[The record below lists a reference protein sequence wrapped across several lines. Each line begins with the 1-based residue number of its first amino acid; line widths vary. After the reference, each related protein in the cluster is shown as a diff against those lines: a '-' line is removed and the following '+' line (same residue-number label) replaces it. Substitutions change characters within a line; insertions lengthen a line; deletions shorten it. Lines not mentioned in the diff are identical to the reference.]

1 MGEWGST
8 LKMVRLLGAGAFSEV
23 YLAEDGAGRRYAC
36 KVSEHTELLEREAA
50 CHRRICHPLFPKF
63 LQFWKEDWKEGGKA
77 YLLMEYIEG
86 ENLKKTVEARGG
98 FSVRQTAE
106 IGAQLA
112 EGLCYLH
119 RLPEP
124 VVFRDVKPENVML
137 ARDGAVRLLD
147 FGCAC
152 PAGKSTDIAGS
163 PGFGAPEQFVTD
175 SVQTAATDVYGLG
188 RTLEKL
194 LEAGERGIL
203 RRIIRRC
210 TEERP
215 EDRLGDMRE
224 LAGMLHSCARDG
236 GHSLS
241 GRQRAVLKGDL
252 RLIKN
257 ICY

>member
-23 YLAEDGAGRRYAC
+23 YLVEDGAGRRYAC
-36 KVSEHTELLEREAA
+36 KVSGHTELLGREAA
-50 CHRRICHPLFPKF
+50 CHRRIFHPLFPEF
-63 LQFWKEDWKEGGKA
+63 FQFWKEDGKA

-86 ENLKKTVEARGG
+86 ENLKKAAEIRGG
-98 FSVRQTAE
+98 FAARQTAE
-106 IGAQLA
+106 MGAQLA
-112 EGLCYLH
+112 EGLFYLH

-137 ARDGAVRLLD
+137 AQDGAVRLLD

-152 PAGKSTDIAGS
+152 PAGKGADIAGS

-175 SVQTAATDVYGLG
+175 SVQTAAADVYGLG

-224 LAGMLHSCARDG
+224 LAGMLHSLAGDG

>member
-1 MGEWGST
+1 M
-8 LKMVRLLGAGAFSEV
+8 KKVRLLGAGAFSEV
-23 YLAEDGAGRRYAC
+23 YLVKDGEGRHYAC
-36 KVSEHTELLEREAA
+36 KISGHAELLEREAA

-63 LQFWKEDWKEGGKA
+63 IDFWKQGGKA
-77 YLLMEYIEG
+77 YLLMEYIGG
-86 ENLKKTVEARGG
+86 ENLKKTMEVRGG
-98 FSVRQTAE
+98 FAARQTAE
-106 IGAQLA
+106 MGAQLA

-124 VVFRDVKPENVML
+124 VIFRDIKPENVML
-137 ARDGAVRLLD
+137 AKDGAVRLLD

-152 PAGKSTDIAGS
+152 PAGKSADIAGS

-175 SVQTAATDVYGLG
+175 SVQTAAADVYGLG

>member
-1 MGEWGST
+1 MGERGST

-36 KVSEHTELLEREAA
+36 KVSGHTELLEREAA
-50 CHRRICHPLFPKF
+50 CHRHICHPLFPKF
-63 LQFWKEDWKEGGKA
+63 LQFWKENGKA

-86 ENLKKTVEARGG
+86 ENLKKAAEMRGG
-98 FSVRQTAE
+98 FAARQAAD

-112 EGLCYLH
+112 EGLFYLH

-124 VVFRDVKPENVML
+124 IVFRDVKPENVMFV
-137 ARDGAVRLLD
+137 RDGTVRLLD

-152 PAGKSTDIAGS
+152 QAGRSAAVAGS
-163 PGFGAPEQFVTD
+163 PGFGAPEQFG
-175 SVQTAATDVYGLG
+175 SGSMQTAAADVYGLG
-188 RTLEKL
+188 RTLEKIL
-194 LEAGERGIL
+194 KGGERGTL

-210 TEERP
+210 VEERP
-215 EDRLGDMRE
+215 ADRLGDMRE
-224 LAGMLHSCARDG
+224 LAGMLHGCARDG

>member
-1 MGEWGST
+1 
-8 LKMVRLLGAGAFSEV
+8 MVRLLGTGAFSEV
-23 YLAEDGAGRRYAC
+23 YLVKDNAGKHYAC
-36 KVSEHTELLEREAA
+36 KVSGHTELLGREAA

-63 LQFWKEDWKEGGKA
+63 LQFWKEDGKA

-86 ENLKKTVEARGG
+86 ENLKKAAETRGG
-98 FSVRQTAE
+98 FAARQAAE
-106 IGAQLA
+106 MGAQLA
-112 EGLCYLH
+112 EGLCCLH

-137 ARDGAVRLLD
+137 AQDGAVRLLD

-152 PAGKSTDIAGS
+152 RAGRSVDIAGS

-175 SVQTAATDVYGLG
+175 SVQTAAADVYGLG

-224 LAGMLHSCARDG
+224 LAGMLHSIARDG

>member
-1 MGEWGST
+1 MGELGST

-23 YLAEDGAGRRYAC
+23 YLVEDGAGRHYAC
-36 KVSEHTELLEREAA
+36 KVSGHTELLAREAA
-50 CHRRICHPLFPKF
+50 SHRRICHPLFPKF
-63 LQFWKEDWKEGGKA
+63 VQFWKENGKA
-77 YLLMEYIEG
+77 YLLMECIEG
-86 ENLKKTVEARGG
+86 ENLKKAAEMRGG
-98 FSVRQTAE
+98 FAARQAAD

-112 EGLCYLH
+112 EGLFYLH
-119 RLPEP
+119 QLPEP

-137 ARDGAVRLLD
+137 ARNGTARLLD

-152 PAGKSTDIAGS
+152 QAGKSVDIAGS

-175 SVQTAATDVYGLG
+175 SVQTAAADVYGLG
-188 RTLEKL
+188 RTLEKI
-194 LEAGERGIL
+194 LEEGERGIL

-210 TEERP
+210 VEERP

-224 LAGMLHSCARDG
+224 LAGMLHSLARDG
-236 GHSLS
+236 ERSLS

>member
-1 MGEWGST
+1 M
-8 LKMVRLLGAGAFSEV
+8 
-23 YLAEDGAGRRYAC
+23 
-36 KVSEHTELLEREAA
+36 
-50 CHRRICHPLFPKF
+50 
-63 LQFWKEDWKEGGKA
+63 
-77 YLLMEYIEG
+77 
-86 ENLKKTVEARGG
+86 
-98 FSVRQTAE
+98 
-106 IGAQLA
+106 
-112 EGLCYLH
+112 
-119 RLPEP
+119 
-124 VVFRDVKPENVML
+124 
-137 ARDGAVRLLD
+137 
-147 FGCAC
+147 
-152 PAGKSTDIAGS
+152 
-163 PGFGAPEQFVTD
+163 TD
-175 SVQTAATDVYGLG
+175 SVQTAAADVYGLG

-224 LAGMLHSCARDG
+224 LAGMLHSLAREG